1 MNNLDAIIYYSI
13 GLVHWMIILRIF
25 LSWAPMNLN
34 MKFQKL
40 LYDLTEPLLSLFR
53 RVIPPT
59 KSGLDFSPVLA
70 LLALNILQNILL
82 S

>member
-1 MNNLDAIIYYSI
+1 
-13 GLVHWMIILRIF
+13 MIILRIF
-25 LSWAPMNLN
+25 LSWAPVSINL
-34 MKFQKL
+34 KLQKL

-53 RVIPPT
+53 KIIPPT

-70 LLALNILQNILL
+70 LLALNILQGILL